1 MISPI
6 PWTVSEIREAL
17 ELDPGASDSGAR
29 RTRIPELIFTGV
41 SIDSRAIDANGLFL
55 ALEGEKFDG
64 HTFVADLVE
73 RGIKGFVVA
82 TSFMLALSKA
92 LKELWDSKGC
102 IFFPVENTLAA
113 LGALARYQRIR
124 ANVKVVAITGS
135 NGKTSTRKMTGEIF
149 SRKFKTLTTE
159 GNLNNEIG
167 LPLTLLKLSNEH
179 EWAVVEM
186 GMNHKGEIKRLAKMA
201 LPDIGVITNTAE
213 CHLEGLGS
221 VENVAFA
228 KAELFSGMAFNGI
241 VVLNRDDPRF
251 EILLAAAESDN
262 IKKILCFTGSDGN
275 KNCVRA
281 EAITHTKNGTEFSL
295 FSNTRESCDVL
306 LHTPAGFMV
315 NNALAAATAAIAA
328 GISLEII
335 KQGLGAFEPVP
346 GRMHLVPGFKNTT
359 LIDDT
364 YNANPGSVKAALETL
379 SMVSGSA
386 GTVAILGDMLEL
398 GERSPELHR
407 EIGRIAAGSGISRL
421 YVYGAMASH
430 LIEGAVGAGFPV
442 AMAMAGSRKEIAA
455 AVMENTPENAW
466 ILVKGSRGMQLE
478 KIVKE
483 LESTHPL

>member
-1 MISPI
+1 VISPI
-6 PWTVSEIREAL
+6 PWTVHEIGEAL
-17 ELDPGASDSGAR
+17 EIDPGTG
-29 RTRIPELIFTGV
+29 IPDLIFTGV
-41 SIDSRAIDANGLFL
+41 STDSRAIDAHGLFL

-64 HTFVADLVE
+64 HTFIADLVK
-73 RGIKGFVVA
+73 RGVKGFVVG
-82 TSFMLALSKA
+82 TSFMFTLSKT
-92 LKELWDSKGC
+92 LKELSDSKGC

-149 SRKFKTLTTE
+149 SKKFKTLTTE

-186 GMNHKGEIKRLAKMA
+186 GMNHKGEIKRLARIA
-201 LPDIGVITNTAE
+201 LPDIGVVTNTAE

-228 KAELFSGMAFNGI
+228 KAELFSGMAFNGTA
-241 VVLNRDDPRF
+241 VLNHDDPRF
-251 EILLAAAESDN
+251 EILLAAAESNNN
-262 IKKILCFTGSDGN
+262 IKKILCFTISGAN
-275 KNCVRA
+275 KDCIMA
-281 EAITHTKNGTEFSL
+281 EAITHLKHGTGFSL
-295 FSNTRESCDVL
+295 FSHTGESCDVL

-315 NNALAAATAAIAA
+315 NNALAAAAAAIAA
-328 GISLEII
+328 GIPMEII

-346 GRMHLVPGFKNTT
+346 GRMHLIQGFNNTT

-379 SMVSGSA
+379 SMVA
-386 GTVAILGDMLEL
+386 GTAATVAVLGDMLEL

-407 EIGRIAAGSGISRL
+407 EIGKIAACSGISRL
-421 YVYGAMASH
+421 YVHGAMASH
-430 LIEGAVGAGFPV
+430 LIDGAVGAGFPV

-478 KIVKE
+478 KIIKE
-483 LESTHPL
+483 LEFTHPL